1 MDVMMNMTTEDVRRL
16 RGQFHRSLR
25 LGEFVQLMRTSLRDR
40 VHSEELAFV
49 VGAIELFHTIDV
61 NGDAVLDWD
70 EFAAYMMDAG
80 QAKADFYFEGRGRTA
95 KHYVPL
101 PLPPRDAK
109 TPMRNIRTRVQQMR
123 LLVDQNAVAYFE
135 LDSDVVYLYSLQFD
149 RNEGPRHLSTIRL
162 HTAFQEHTVIDVVYI
177 PTHKSLVISSVLSR
191 GYLSLWSVADLHS
204 PVMTRRLESPA
215 AQELL
220 SWIPSLQS
228 LVTSAVVFPSLFS
241 DRQPASR
248 RDSYRPNAGSDQPHT
263 KISQLALWDV
273 SGKVQ
278 APAAGVLATKEV
290 TIVQERVT
298 GVTALAVY
306 RSINRTYLAVGRED
320 GILSVVDTES
330 GEEVSSSDAHSNGV
344 KMLVYSNEVERL
356 ASVGFHSYADE
367 TTLHISIW
375 KKTGATGLLVAETAL
390 KQHGAPVEVLA
401 FVDSKQQLVSVD
413 RSETFNVYSSVMRTP
428 TSEPWEWLQTFRSA
442 SPPTWSRQPAQR
454 LWGLFAVPETAASDA
469 VLVTAGRGVSFYD
482 HCEVKDREEL
492 FFAYYSST
500 LNVVIGATSS
510 KLLLWKGDTGVFWK
524 KYEYADIVLAANNNP
539 SLENARLSGKKTVDP
554 EACEAQAR
562 ALTAVCV
569 DDRERKV
576 ILGDDTGSLKV
587 LNAVNGN
594 VMKELDPHH
603 HAIVDVSYVLYQ
615 KRVISISADSV
626 LHISDENNPLGF
638 YVPFGGGAV
647 QSVILQ
653 SLRFL
658 SEVTLASVAE
668 DESGQNN
675 AGCRN
680 EEPAKFRVV
689 RSIGNQELNLL
700 AVLVAGPQR
709 ESFIQV
715 WNFDISHSQGTCVA
729 PQDESEI
736 TCMSFFGSAAEIVGG
751 TMSGR
756 VFLWS
761 PIPGTASY
769 TCLMELTWSPATPI
783 AGELEEP
790 RHPSPITH
798 IATVCV
804 AAACSS
810 DSSTVASSSPRSQQS
825 TSAPSAAVASS
836 SLSSKELA
844 RIFVA
849 DHTIDDRIRYESECG
864 VHVFASDEAGIVTQW
879 KVRRSRRQ
887 DMAFFSSSGDGTSA
901 ANLEESNTGDVRP
914 STQRCRSAASGAETA
929 AFQHEEMTVSFD
941 TIAALYHQVSEA
953 APHHSQARHPWRPKE
968 ETDEDNSGTPRVEI
982 VEASRLWRAHSEPVL
997 SLEVATDPCTVLTSS
1012 VSGQIK
1018 LWSVDGEP
1026 FGVLDHF
1033 ATRRAPLDHPWTFP
1047 VDMAARRSQREAE
1060 AHEFLPKS
1068 HHSVWKNTMKPRL
1081 SILQERLS
1089 LSKQDLAF
1097 SRERTRQRKPKRSDV
1112 GRAVRHFILA
1122 QTTSKGFA
1130 ANQAATLE
1138 AASPDFKTIH
1148 EDSGSLHSVLQEL
1161 EQFQLHAAGS
1171 SEGSSSRGDSG
1182 DLRSRKYAMVTL
1194 ADVRSRVFR
1203 PRTPGSRSSTVHC
1216 DLSVPNS
1223 HSGKEKSAGT
1233 RRRPLA
1239 SGGAGL
1245 DVGPAKRKELFI
1257 TSAANAAASSTSNR
1271 LEVVEYLLHG
1281 AASNQE
1287 KEAVRATSAKP
1298 ERPRTR
1304 DAADGVL
1311 RYHVRLAHTWQP
1323 HDTHIQ

>member
-1 MDVMMNMTTEDVRRL
+1 
-16 RGQFHRSLR
+16 
-25 LGEFVQLMRTSLRDR
+25 
-40 VHSEELAFV
+40 
-49 VGAIELFHTIDV
+49 
-61 NGDAVLDWD
+61 
-70 EFAAYMMDAG
+70 
-80 QAKADFYFEGRGRTA
+80 
-95 KHYVPL
+95 
-101 PLPPRDAK
+101 
-109 TPMRNIRTRVQQMR
+109 
-123 LLVDQNAVAYFE
+123 
-135 LDSDVVYLYSLQFD
+135 
-149 RNEGPRHLSTIRL
+149 LSTIRL

-241 DRQPASR
+241 DRQSASR

-273 SGKVQ
+273 SGKVR
-278 APAAGVLATKEV
+278 APAAGVLATKEI

-320 GILSVVDTES
+320 GILSVVDAES
-330 GEEVSSSDAHSNGV
+330 GEEVSSSDAHSNGIKV
-344 KMLVYSNEVERL
+344 LVYSNEVERL
-356 ASVGFHSYADE
+356 ASVGFHSYVDE

-375 KKTGATGLLVAETAL
+375 KKTGATGLLVTETTL
-390 KQHGAPVEVLA
+390 KQHEAPVEVLA

-442 SPPTWSRQPAQR
+442 SPPAWSRQPAQR

-469 VLVTAGRGVSFYD
+469 VLVTAGRSVSFYD

-510 KLLLWKGDTGVFWK
+510 KLLLWKGDTGAFWK

-647 QSVILQ
+647 QSVVLQ

-658 SEVTLASVAE
+658 PEMTLASVVE
-668 DESGQNN
+668 DDGGQHN
-675 AGCRN
+675 ASHRN

-700 AVLVAGPQR
+700 AVLIAGSQR

-769 TCLMELTWSPATPI
+769 NCLMELTWSPATPI
-783 AGELEEP
+783 AGELEGP

-804 AAACSS
+804 AAVCSS
-810 DSSTVASSSPRSQQS
+810 DPNAVASSTPRNQQS
-825 TSAPSAAVASS
+825 ASAPSAMVTSS

-844 RIFVA
+844 RIFVTS
-849 DHTIDDRIRYESECG
+849 HTIDGRIRYESECG

-879 KVRRSRRQ
+879 KVQRGRRQ
-887 DMAFFSSSGDGTSA
+887 DMTFFSPSSDGTSS
-901 ANLEESNTGDVRP
+901 ANVEEPNTGDVRP

-941 TIAALYHQVSEA
+941 TIAALYHHVSKA
-953 APHHSQARHPWRPKE
+953 APHHSYARHPWRPE
-968 ETDEDNSGTPRVEI
+968 EEADEENSGIRVEI
-982 VEASRLWRAHSEPVL
+982 VEASRLWKAHSEPVL
-997 SLEVATDPCTVLTSS
+997 SLEVATDPYAVLTSS

-1060 AHEFLPKS
+1060 AQEFLPNS
-1068 HHSVWKNTMKPRL
+1068 HHSVWKNAMKPRL
-1081 SILQERLS
+1081 SVLQERLS
-1089 LSKQDLAF
+1089 LSKQDSAF
-1097 SRERTRQRKPKRSDV
+1097 SHERPRQRKPKRSDV

-1122 QTTSKGFA
+1122 QTTTRGFA
-1130 ANQAATLE
+1130 AKRAATLE
-1138 AASPDFKTIH
+1138 AASPDFKTID
-1148 EDSGSLHSVLQEL
+1148 EDSGSLRTTQVKQPPFLVIISHSVLQEL

-1194 ADVRSRVFR
+1194 ADVRSRVLR

-1216 DLSVPNS
+1216 DLPAPNS
-1223 HSGKEKSAGT
+1223 RSGKEKSVGT
-1233 RRRPLA
+1233 RRKPLA
-1239 SGGAGL
+1239 SGGVGL
-1245 DVGPAKRKELFI
+1245 GVGPSKRKELLI

-1311 RYHVRLAHTWQP
+1311 RYHVKLAHTWQP
-1323 HDTHIQ
+1323 HDMQ